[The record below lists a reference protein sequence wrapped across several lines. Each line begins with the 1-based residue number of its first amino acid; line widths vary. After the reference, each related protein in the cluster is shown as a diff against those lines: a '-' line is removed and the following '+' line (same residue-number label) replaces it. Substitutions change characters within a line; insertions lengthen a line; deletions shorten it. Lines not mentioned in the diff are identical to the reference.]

1 MRDYMKRK
9 IYDKMV
15 EWQEKSA
22 GKTALLIDGARRVGK
37 SYIAEVFAK
46 ERYKSYILINFDRV
60 DDDVKELFE
69 HYRNDLDTF
78 FIYLSAIYQKK
89 LYTRESLIIFD
100 EVQMY
105 PKARSMIKYL
115 VADGRYD
122 YIETGSLM
130 SIRKNVKDIMIP
142 SEERHIKM
150 YPMDFEEFMWAIDS
164 ETIMDAIKMSFKT
177 KKALP
182 MALHRKAMDCFRQ
195 YIVVGGMPQ
204 AVAEYVSSRDLEA
217 VDTIKRDI
225 ISLYRADINKHVDGY
240 TQKVENIFDEIPSQL
255 QKHEK
260 KFLLSALGQGTR
272 FRSYENA
279 FFWLADAMI
288 VNVCYKSTQ
297 PSVGLKLS
305 RDNSSMK
312 LYMAD
317 TGLLISHAFDE
328 NAIMGEEL
336 YRKLLLGKLE
346 LNEGMLFENIVAQM
360 LTANGHKLYF
370 YSNSSRTDAS
380 QRMEIDFL
388 ITKSKITNRHNISPI
403 EVKSNKRYTLTSLK
417 KFIRRFSD
425 QLDTPIVLHTGE
437 LKGED
442 GITYLP
448 VYMTCLL

>member
-1 MRDYMKRK
+1 MQRK
-9 IYDKMV
+9 IYQKMV
-15 EWQEKSA
+15 EWKEKSS

-37 SYIAEVFAK
+37 SYIAEKFAK
-46 ERYKSYILINFDRV
+46 EQYKSYILINFDRA
-60 DDDVKELFE
+60 DNDIKELFE

-78 FIYLSAIYQKK
+78 FVYLSTIYQKK
-89 LYTRESLIIFD
+89 LYPRESLLIFD

-115 VADGRYD
+115 VEDGRYD
-122 YIETGSLM
+122 YVETGSLM

-150 YPMDFEEFMWAIDS
+150 YPMDFEEFLWAMDN
-164 ETIMDAIKMSFKT
+164 ELIMDAIKLSFENKT
-177 KKALP
+177 PLP
-182 MALHRKAMDCFRQ
+182 QKIHLMAMDNFRQ
-195 YIVVGGMPQ
+195 YLIVGGMPQ
-204 AVAEYVSSRDLEA
+204 AVAEYVATRDFDT
-217 VDTIKRDI
+217 VDAIKRDI
-225 ISLYRADINKHVDGY
+225 ISLYRADINKHAGGY
-240 TQKVENIFDEIPSQL
+240 TQKVESVFDEIPSQL

-260 KFLLSALGQGTR
+260 KFFLSVLGQGTR

-279 FFWLADAMI
+279 FLWLNDAML
-288 VNVCYKSTQ
+288 VNVCYNSTQ
-297 PSVGLKLS
+297 PSIGLKLN

-328 NAIMGEEL
+328 NAIMGEDL
-336 YRKLLLGKLE
+336 YKKLLLGKLE

-388 ITKSKITNRHNISPI
+388 IAKSRITNRHNISPI
-403 EVKSNKRYTLTSLK
+403 EVKSSKRYTLTSLRKFSK
-417 KFIRRFSD
+417 KFSD
-425 QLDTPIVLHTGE
+425 QLDTAIVLHIGT
-437 LKGED
+437 LKIED
-442 GITYLP
+442 GIMYLP
-448 VYMTCLL
+448 VYMTGLL